1 MTSLSSLFTAGARR
15 YDLLVALNP
24 GYHRHLRLA
33 AARIGRWCAP
43 RRVLDLGCGTGA
55 STRALLRELPGITV
69 LGVDASAGMVSAAR
83 HRAWPEGRVRFAV
96 GPAQELDGILRAE
109 AEATGSSADAPL
121 DAALAAYLLRNV
133 PPAER
138 DGVLAALAEHLAPG
152 GVLAIQDYTVAG
164 DRRARAV
171 WDAVCWGVV
180 IPLAAI
186 VQRDTRLYRYLWR
199 SVRQMEPVTAW
210 CTRLDAAGFTVREVH
225 HGEGWQRGILHTV
238 IAQRSPSEQAR

>member
-1 MTSLSSLFTAGARR
+1 MISVSDLFTAGAPR

-33 AARIGRWCAP
+33 AGRIARWCAP
-43 RRVLDLGCGTGA
+43 RRVVDLGCGTGA
-55 STRALLRELPGITV
+55 STLALLRELPGITV
-69 LGVDASAGMVSAAR
+69 LGVDASEGMVSAAR
-83 HRAWPEGRVRFAV
+83 QRRWPAGRVRFAV
-96 GPAQELDGILRAE
+96 GPAQD
-109 AEATGSSADAPL
+109 L
-121 DAALAAYLLRNV
+121 DAILGAGAAPRDAVFAAYLLRNV
-133 PPAER
+133 PPQER
-138 DGVLAALAEHLAPG
+138 DGVLSALHEHLVPG

-186 VQRDTRLYRYLWR
+186 VQRDARLYRYLWG
-199 SVRQMEPVTAW
+199 SVREMESVPAW
-210 CTRLDAAGFTVREVH
+210 CARLDAAGFAVREVH

-238 IAQRSPSEQAR
+238 IAQRPAAVPAAAGQMR